1 MKTAAFLRCLCL
13 PVVLV
18 ACDRANEPAQTP
30 TPAPWEAAQHP
41 VVKEPPVATTQE
53 TPVTSIDTQPT
64 PEPRPSTTVLP
75 LARILEIVRR
85 DTPGEVLEVEE
96 DEDDDLPTYEVQI
109 LTPDDRKIEI
119 TLNAYTGAIIERD
132 ED

>member
-1 MKTAAFLRCLCL
+1 MKTAASLGCLCL
-13 PVVLV
+13 TVVLV
-18 ACDRANEPAQTP
+18 ACDRVSEPL
-30 TPAPWEAAQHP
+30 H
-41 VVKEPPVATTQE
+41 
-53 TPVTSIDTQPT
+53 T
-64 PEPRPSTTVLP
+64 PEPSPREVSDQPIEKSLSAPVSPAIPISSTESETLPAKSQNLKILP
-75 LARILEIVRR
+75 LARILQIVRR

-96 DEDDDLPTYEVQI
+96 DDDDDLLTYEVQI